1 MPELD
6 ERLCQFIVET
16 YHQRAHSE
24 TGVPPQRRWEDGGF
38 LPRLPDS
45 LEQLDLLLLTVAK
58 PRRVHQ
64 DGIHFQ
70 GFRYIDTT
78 LAAYVGEDVIIRY
91 DPRDMAELRVYFH
104 DEFVC
109 RAINPE
115 LAGETIALKDI
126 IRARNQRR
134 RELQTTL
141 TERRAIVETLLGLRA
156 DAQQELPT
164 EPEPAPPAAESG
176 RP

>member
-1 MPELD
+1 
-6 ERLCQFIVET
+6 V
-16 YHQRAHSE
+16 A
-24 TGVPPQRRWEDGGF
+24 PQRRWETGGF

-58 PRRVHQ
+58 PRRVHP

-70 GFRYIDTT
+70 GFRYIDAT

-134 RELQTTL
+134 RELRATL
-141 TERRAIVETLLGLRA
+141 AERQATVEALLGLRRGG
-156 DAQQELPT
+156 EPHLPFAEI
-164 EPEPAPPAAESG
+164 EPPDPPSQPA
-176 RP
+176 RPRLKRYFNE